1 MTTEDVRRKRR
12 AGHPGSTAGPG
23 VGAHAR
29 GDPATKRSVRTL
41 DDVARLSGVSRA
53 TVSRVINGGSVSE
66 TMHRH
71 VQAVLD
77 GTDYRPN
84 AAARTLVTGRSGV
97 VGVVIH
103 LDPHL
108 LFGDPYFSQL
118 LQGITDYLAEQGAA
132 MMLWLGNRTKQET
145 LDHVLWM
152 GLLDG
157 VIVTANTREDS
168 LVDGLLASPLPTVL
182 IGHRSADRS
191 ASYVDIDHVAAADMV
206 TAHLVALG
214 RRRIG
219 HITGRR
225 GTVAGEDRIEGYRH
239 AMRHAGLSTDGLIV
253 EGDFNKPSGTV
264 GADRLLDR
272 GIDALFCG
280 NDAMASGA
288 LEAIHERGLRVPDD
302 VAVAGFDDL
311 DFAAHLDPP
320 LTTVRQGVR
329 QQGGEAAR
337 ALFDL
342 LGDPSARP
350 RRVILPTELVIRQS
364 TVGATQRG

>member
-1 MTTEDVRRKRR
+1 
-12 AGHPGSTAGPG
+12 
-23 VGAHAR
+23 
-29 GDPATKRSVRTL
+29 
-41 DDVARLSGVSRA
+41 
-53 TVSRVINGGSVSE
+53 
-66 TMHRH
+66 
-71 VQAVLD
+71 
-77 GTDYRPN
+77 
-84 AAARTLVTGRSGV
+84 
-97 VGVVIH
+97 
-103 LDPHL
+103 
-108 LFGDPYFSQL
+108 LFSDPYFSQL
-118 LQGITDYLAEQGAA
+118 LQGIADQLADQGTG

-145 LDHVLWM
+145 LDHILWM

-157 VIVTANTREDS
+157 VIVTANTREDP

-206 TAHLVALG
+206 TSHLVSLG

-225 GTVAGEDRIEGYRH
+225 GTVAGEGRIEGYRR
-239 AMRHAGLSTDGLIV
+239 AMQRAGLSTDGLMV
-253 EGDFNKPSGTV
+253 DGDFNTPSGTV
-264 GADRLLDR
+264 GAVHLLVR

-288 LEAIHERGLRVPDD
+288 LDALRERGLRVPDD
-302 VAVAGFDDL
+302 VALAGFDDL

-329 QQGGEAAR
+329 EQGGEAAR

-342 LGDPSARP
+342 MGDPSVGP
-350 RRVILPTELVIRQS
+350 RRVILPTELVIRES
-364 TVGATQRG
+364 TVGRPQRG